1 MAEYDYLSG
10 STGSRHLLGRRII
23 IVLPLIILT
32 IVVIGAA
39 MTLPMRYYFKACDG
53 KIALQESKVPFLWGM
68 QSNIMQPFAASPA
81 DFRELLGM
89 RFKSPEDA
97 LAALRECSMK
107 KLEEVHDKI
116 LAMEAEM
123 IAPYTTYLGCLGGAQ
138 AAGVQ
143 GFEKEIAALDAWLAH
158 IKGREHREGLPAE
171 PAMLPPPP
179 PHGEDSQ
186 MTGCPPPH
194 PPMGH
199 PGEGCP
205 FAGKPAPP
213 AHPEGHNNH
222 GEMPEAA
229 VHH

>member
-32 IVVIGAA
+32 IVVLGLA
-39 MTLPMRYYFKACDG
+39 MSLPTRYYFKACDG
-53 KIALQESKVPFLWGM
+53 KIGLRESKVPVLWGM
-68 QSNIMQPFAASPA
+68 QSQVVQPFAANPA
-81 DFRELLGM
+81 NFKELLGK
-89 RFKSPEDA
+89 RFDSAEDA
-97 LAALRECSMK
+97 LTALRECSMA
-107 KLEEVHDKI
+107 KLEENHDKI
-116 LAMEAEM
+116 LDMEAEM
-123 IAPYTTYLGCLGGAQ
+123 IGPYTSYLGYLGGAQ

-143 GFEKEIAALDAWLAH
+143 GFEKEIAALETWLAH
-158 IKGREHREGLPAE
+158 IKGREHREGFEAK

-179 PHGEDSQ
+179 PHGEGVG
-186 MTGCPPPH
+186 MAEHAPPPL
-194 PPMGH
+194 PMKH

-205 FAGKPAPP
+205 FTGKPAPP
-213 AHPEGHNNH
+213 VHPQMHHEH